1 MKKVIRLTEDDLT
14 RIVKRVIEESEMQE
28 GILSTILRAVK
39 GIPKAVSS
47 VTPRLINK
55 TTLKSLNDELLRLI
69 PKKDLSNQKE
79 VSSLVRR
86 LHDLGPD
93 VNTLKVNHIKKFGQ
107 KEYDSLVRKYLYG
120 AMDKKTFLSKLKS
133 VKNVN
138 IKIKPV
144 LGQGADHR
152 VFESLTH
159 PDKIFK
165 LELRPGEI
173 DKWYNTFISHP
184 EIFPKV
190 FKKIKVKTVNGEIL
204 TSALMERLNINE
216 FMKLWDEMEN
226 LMHRSQK
233 GLPHSEQVGTLEY
246 LVKNFKKNSKHT
258 EQWNNFINYSKTV
271 GGTSSKKIDEFIKM
285 VNNLYKLT
293 PNPDIR
299 KFNFGYDTK
308 GMLKS
313 LDL

>member
-1 MKKVIRLTEDDLT
+1 
-14 RIVKRVIEESEMQE
+14 
-28 GILSTILRAVK
+28 LSHHS
-39 GIPKAVSS
+39 VSDIHQKQ
-47 VTPRLINK
+47 RQ
-55 TTLKSLNDELLRLI
+55 
-69 PKKDLSNQKE
+69 KDL
-79 VSSLVRR
+79 RR
-86 LHDLGPD
+86 LHVYKSILG
-93 VNTLKVNHIKKFGQ
+93 
-107 KEYDSLVRKYLYG
+107 
-120 AMDKKTFLSKLKS
+120 
-133 VKNVN
+133 
-138 IKIKPV
+138 
-144 LGQGADHR
+144 
-152 VFESLTH
+152 
-159 PDKIFK
+159 
-165 LELRPGEI
+165 
-173 DKWYNTFISHP
+173 
-184 EIFPKV
+184 KV

-233 GLPHSEQVGTLEY
+233 GLPHSEQLGTLEY